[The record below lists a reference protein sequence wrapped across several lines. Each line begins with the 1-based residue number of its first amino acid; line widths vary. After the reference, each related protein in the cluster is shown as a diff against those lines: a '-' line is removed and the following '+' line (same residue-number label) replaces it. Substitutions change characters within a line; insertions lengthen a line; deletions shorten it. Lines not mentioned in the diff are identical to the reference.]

1 MRHFVAVSDLTAD
14 ELRGLIDRA
23 VAMKSAWSAGRRDPT
38 LSGRGMALLFEKP
51 SLRTRVSFEA
61 AMEQLGGS
69 CIFINAVEVGLG
81 TRESL
86 PDFARV
92 ISQYVDVLVARVFH
106 HRDVVEL
113 ASHATV
119 PVINGLSDL
128 AHPCQAVAD
137 LMTVQELFG
146 AVAGRTIA
154 FVGDGNNM
162 ARSLAVGC
170 HILGARFV
178 LATPQGFEFSQ
189 AFSDR
194 LRQLPGSGTVE
205 VTRDPAAA
213 VQRADVVYT
222 DVWTSMGQES
232 ETERRRAA
240 FAGFQVNS
248 QLLRGA
254 PPHAKVMH
262 CLPAH
267 RGEEVTNDVIDGPQC
282 VVIPQAANRL
292 HAQKALLVWLLATS
306 S

>member
-23 VAMKSAWSAGRRDPT
+23 VALKAAWSAGRREPT
-38 LSGRGMALLFEKP
+38 LSGRCMALLFEKP

-61 AMEQLGGS
+61 AMEHLGGS

-92 ISQYVDVLVARVFH
+92 ISQYVDVLVARVFQ

-137 LMTVQELFG
+137 LMTVKELFG
-146 AVAGRTIA
+146 AVEGRTIV

-170 HILGARFV
+170 YILGARFV
-178 LATPQGFEFSQ
+178 LAAPQGFEFSQ
-189 AFSDR
+189 AFLDR
-194 LRQLPGSGTVE
+194 LRQQPGTGTVE
-205 VTRDPAAA
+205 LTRDPTSA
-213 VQRADVVYT
+213 VRNADVIYT
-222 DVWTSMGQES
+222 DVWTSMGQEE
-232 ETERRRAA
+232 ETERRREA
-240 FAGFQVNS
+240 FAGFQVNAT
-248 QLLRGA
+248 LLRAA
-254 PPHAKVMH
+254 PSHAKVMH
-262 CLPAH
+262 CIPAH
-267 RGEEVTNDVIDGPQC
+267 RGDEITSDVIDGPQS

-292 HAQKALLVWLLATS
+292 HAQKALLVWLLAERS
-306 S
+306 